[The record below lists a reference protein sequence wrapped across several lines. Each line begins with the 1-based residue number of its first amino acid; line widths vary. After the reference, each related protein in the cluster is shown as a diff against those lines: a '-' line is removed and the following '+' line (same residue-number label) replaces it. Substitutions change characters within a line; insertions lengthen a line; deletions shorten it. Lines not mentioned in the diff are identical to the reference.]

1 MKVQEVLLE
10 NQSKRYILLD
20 YAGLP
25 VLPVIKDF
33 LYHVNKDKP
42 SIRNILKIKGSHKI
56 LKTITKE
63 QVQQANLFI

>member
-25 VLPVIKDF
+25 LTCSSCNKRF
-33 LYHVNKDKP
+33 LISCKQ
-42 SIRNILKIKGSHKI
+42 R
-56 LKTITKE
+56 
-63 QVQQANLFI
+63 